1 MKLLTDLKGDVKT
14 VSTAVGI
21 LITLIIAILVF
32 YNVASGVDVS
42 DVDERLGD
50 AVGYNGSSV
59 THATNSSDDI
69 LAQGATFF
77 QIAPIIVIVL
87 VAVVILRYV
96 GMI

>member
-1 MKLLTDLKGDVKT
+1 MQFSMKELLKNKAGDVRT
-14 VSTAVGI
+14 ISTAVGI

-32 YNVASGVDVS
+32 YNVAAGIDTTTI
-42 DVDERLGD
+42 D
-50 AVGYNGSSV
+50 AGLTGTPSAN
-59 THATNSSDDI
+59 ATDDTMSQ
-69 LAQGATFF
+69 AATFF